1 MATALPKQYL
11 SLLDRPIISW
21 TLDTFLA
28 CERIASVHLV
38 LSADDAHWQAHATH
52 HPKLS
57 ILHCGGETRAETVL
71 NALKSLD
78 VDQADWVLVHDAA
91 RPGLTHTLLDSLLD
105 EVQDDA
111 VGGLLAIPVADTLK
125 RADASQRVKKTES
138 REDLWQAQT
147 PQMFQYGLLKRAL
160 INNFDVRYELYPTA
174 GEIFSATAFYKNFKD
189 PIEAVY
195 LGGSNRTKSFLNV
208 KSAVN
213 YGIELEFRKKLNFL
227 NNFNALAWEGWDNF
241 TIATNFARIES
252 SVDLRGNPNVQDS
265 IRPLQGQ
272 SPYLINSSLSYY
284 NTENAFGATILYNVI
299 GRRIREAGF
308 LGYENIVSCLQTG
321 SVLFNKEYAIM

>member
-1 MATALPKQYL
+1 M
-11 SLLDRPIISW
+11 
-21 TLDTFLA
+21 
-28 CERIASVHLV
+28 
-38 LSADDAHWQAHATH
+38 
-52 HPKLS
+52 
-57 ILHCGGETRAETVL
+57 
-71 NALKSLD
+71 
-78 VDQADWVLVHDAA
+78 
-91 RPGLTHTLLDSLLD
+91 
-105 EVQDDA
+105 
-111 VGGLLAIPVADTLK
+111 
-125 RADASQRVKKTES
+125 
-138 REDLWQAQT
+138 
-147 PQMFQYGLLKRAL
+147 
-160 INNFDVRYELYPTA
+160 RYELYPTA
-174 GEIFSATAFYKNFKD
+174 GEIISATAFYKNFKD

-272 SPYLINSSLSYY
+272 SPYLINSSLGYY
-284 NTENAFGATILYNVI
+284 NVESAFGATILYNVI

-308 LGYENIVSCLQTG
+308 LGYENVWEAPRNLIDLQISKTFLDKFELKATI
-321 SVLFNKEYAIM
+321 SDILNQSRDYYQDMDKNKVYNAEKDLLIERTNFGTTYSFALSYKF